1 MMENRTR
8 GPWRAP
14 DDRQRRGPVGQEQPS
29 WPPMTMV
36 SPLHTD
42 RTSRPPRPPAGAR
55 KGAARIH
62 RFVLVALQFIM
73 GLGLAGALVEQ
84 QWLNALVVLA
94 IMLLTLVPAALGR
107 RLQVLDIPA
116 EFEVLAVVFVFAA
129 LFLGEVR
136 GYYAR
141 FWWWD
146 IALHTTSGLLLGILG
161 FLLVYVL
168 NASAR
173 IDLHMRPRFVALFAF
188 VFAVAV
194 GALWEIFEFGMDRLF
209 GMNMQKPMFDD
220 PSGLTDTMWDL
231 IVDTLGAAVISGL
244 GWWFMHRQTRSFIQV
259 WIRKFIARNPRL
271 FRA

>member
-1 MMENRTR
+1 MTST
-8 GPWRAP
+8 A
-14 DDRQRRGPVGQEQPS
+14 DDGS
-29 WPPMTMV
+29 
-36 SPLHTD
+36 
-42 RTSRPPRPPAGAR
+42 AGAPEPAR
-55 KGAARIH
+55 PGAVDAATRLH
-62 RFVLVALQFIM
+62 RMVLAALQVIM
-73 GLGLAGALVEQ
+73 ALGLLGTFYER
-84 QWLNALVVLA
+84 QWLNALAVLA

-129 LFLGEVR
+129 LFLGEIR

-146 IALHTTSGLLLGILG
+146 LALHTTSGLLLGILG

-168 NASAR
+168 NASKR

-188 VFAVAV
+188 AFAVAI
-194 GALWEIFEFGMDRLF
+194 GALWEIFEFGMDQLF
-209 GMNMQKPMFDD
+209 GTNMQKPMFDD

-231 IVDTLGAAVISGL
+231 IVDTLGALAISAL
-244 GWWFMHRQTRSFIQV
+244 GWWHMHRQAPSFV
-259 WIRKFIARNPRL
+259 EEWIRKFIARNPKL